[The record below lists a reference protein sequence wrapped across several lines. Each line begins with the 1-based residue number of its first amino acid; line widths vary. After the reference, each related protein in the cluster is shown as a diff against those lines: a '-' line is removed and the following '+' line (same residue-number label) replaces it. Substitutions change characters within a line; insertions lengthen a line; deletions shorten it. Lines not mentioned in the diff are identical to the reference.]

1 MAATHRLDERLFTLL
16 VGYIALFSALVLE
29 MSGGG
34 RLRWALYAVF
44 APLVA
49 AALLPFKLTLAIGVL
64 SAVAAGIVYGLAL
77 PHVLP
82 GGRVV
87 VIVGTVL
94 ACALS
99 VAVCRIRL
107 RLMISRRRLAL
118 LSEASKCFG
127 NTLDVTQTARGI
139 TEVAVPRFADFVSV
153 GVFDGVLR
161 GKEPPTGPFAEP
173 VALRLIAQ
181 QPRCPGR
188 NGSSA
193 GEHPQVSLPARYLN
207 ARPPVQA
214 CSVDDVD
221 VRRWIAQDGS
231 LATPTD
237 DGGGYAAITV
247 PLCARGSVLGA
258 MMLLRHRRR
267 YPFDADDLFL
277 AAELATRA
285 AECLDNARLYTRE
298 RETSLILQHSLLPR
312 HLPELAAVEVAS
324 RYVPANHGAGVGGD
338 WFDVIPLS
346 GARVALV
353 VGDVVGHGLHA
364 SATMTRLRA
373 AVRTLADIDL
383 QPDELL
389 THLDDVVLRLSTES
403 TPTRDA
409 EDAFD
414 AAGSAGEV
422 GATCLYAIY
431 DPATSRCVLASAGHP
446 PPVMV
451 APDGSI
457 RVIDVPPGPLL
468 GLGNL
473 PFEAVDV
480 HVPQGSLLAL
490 YTNGLLREH
499 HSAPDSGL
507 RELLH
512 ALSRPEPSLEEH
524 CQAVLGAL
532 LDGQPTDDVALLMAR
547 TRILDADHVATWDLP
562 PDPAAVADAREY
574 ASRQLAAW
582 QLQDAQFTTELVVS
596 ELVTNAIRY
605 AQPPIQLRL
614 ILEADHLTCEVSD
627 SSTTTPHL
635 RRART
640 FDEGGRGLFIVAQLA
655 RRWGTRH
662 RYDGKTIWAEL
673 ATGDGGPDLWT
684 S

>member
-94 ACALS
+94 ACTLS

-118 LSEASKCFG
+118 LSEAGKCFG

-181 QPRCPGR
+181 QPVCPGR

-193 GEHPQVSLPARYLN
+193 GEHLQVSLPARYLN
-207 ARPPVQA
+207 ACPPVQA

-221 VRRWIAQDGS
+221 VRPWIAQHGS

-237 DGGGYAAITV
+237 DGGRYAAITV

-258 MMLLRHRRR
+258 VMLLRRGRRCS
-267 YPFDADDLFL
+267 FDADDLFL
-277 AAELATRA
+277 AAELGVRV

-389 THLDDVVLRLSTES
+389 THLDDVVLRLSTEN
-403 TPTRDA
+403 TPTHDA
-409 EDAFD
+409 EDSFD
-414 AAGSAGEV
+414 AADSAGEV
-422 GATCLYAIY
+422 GAICLYTIY

-457 RVIDVPPGPLL
+457 RVIDVTPGPLL

-532 LDGQPTDDVALLMAR
+532 LDGRPTDDVALLMAR

-562 PDPAAVADAREY
+562 PDPAAVADARDH
-574 ASRQLAAW
+574 ASRLLAAW
-582 QLQDAQFTTELVVS
+582 HMQDAQFTTELVVS

-640 FDEGGRGLFIVAQLA
+640 FDEGGRGLYIVAQLA

-673 ATGDGGPDLWT
+673 ATKDGGPDLWT